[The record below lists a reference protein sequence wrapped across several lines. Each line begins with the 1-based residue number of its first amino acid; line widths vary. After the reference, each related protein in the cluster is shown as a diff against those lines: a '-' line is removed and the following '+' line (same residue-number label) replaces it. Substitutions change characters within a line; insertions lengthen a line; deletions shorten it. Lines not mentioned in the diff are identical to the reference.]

1 MKNFISARSESKHFQ
16 DFHQDSEP
24 AIESEHH
31 QDENKVTNKKD
42 V

>member
-1 MKNFISARSESKHFQ
+1 MKNFISARSKVQHFQ
-16 DFHQDSEP
+16 DLHQDCEL